1 MNKPMVEPPAISVAL
16 LTVGGIEI
24 AVCVL
29 LFLCGLAKYGQG
41 FSSEAAALMKIS
53 VPGAVGGLLWLAA
66 GETIFWLARIERA
79 LRGPVLA
86 PAIVPA
92 AENRMI

>member
-1 MNKPMVEPPAISVAL
+1 MDDKTMVETPGISVAL

-41 FSSEAAALMKIS
+41 FSSEAAVLMKIS

-66 GETIFWLARIERA
+66 GETIFWARPHRA
-79 LRGPVLA
+79 GSARTGPGA
-86 PAIVPA
+86 RDCAY
-92 AENRMI
+92 